1 MNDLFLNIDA
11 STINWARAQFA
22 LTAIYHWLFV
32 PLTLG
37 LAVIMGICETC
48 WYRTLNSSKGAVV
61 DTFWRDCAQFWQ
73 RLFGINFA
81 MGVATGIILE
91 FEFGTNW
98 SNYSWF
104 VGDIFGAPL
113 AVEGI
118 LAFFMESTFVAVMY
132 FGWKKVSPGFHLAS
146 TWLTGL
152 GATISAW
159 WILVANA
166 WMQNPVGCEF
176 NPDTMRNEMV
186 DFLTVAFSPFA
197 IGKFCHTVISAW
209 IIGAVFVVAVS
220 CWYLMKRRETR
231 LAIESIKIAVTVGL
245 VASLGAAMTGH
256 VSGQQVAQAQ
266 PMKLA
271 AMEALYNGGRHVG
284 LTAVAWVNPLEQPN
298 YQKEE
303 TAPLKIDMPY
313 ALSIMATNNPHGF
326 VPGINDLLNGYTKED
341 GTQEPS
347 VDEKIARGKEAISA
361 LAAYRKLKNERK
373 MHPEKFATAEQK
385 AAADSMLQ
393 AQLSILNSN
402 MPYFG
407 YGYVKDRN
415 DVVPYIPVN
424 FWAFRI
430 MVGLGCLFIVYFAVL
445 LLLTFRIP
453 WLSAITRRLLAII
466 GILPETEADDRCTI
480 AGLPAWHYWVA
491 IALVPMAYIA
501 SESGWLVAEFGRQPW
516 TIQDMLPTWVAVS
529 DVNSFSVAL
538 TFILF
543 LVLFTTMLA
552 VEISILLKQIKRGP
566 EYSA

>member
-1 MNDLFLNIDA
+1 MTTDLFLNIDA
-11 STINWARAQFA
+11 ASINWARAQFA

-37 LAVIMGICETC
+37 LAVIMGIAETC
-48 WYRTLNSSKGAVV
+48 WYRTRN
-61 DTFWRDCAQFWQ
+61 TFWRDTAQFWQ

-113 AVEGI
+113 AIEGI
-118 LAFFMESTFVAVMY
+118 VAFFMESTFVAVMY

-186 DFLTVAFSPFA
+186 DFFAVALSPFA

-220 CWYLMKRRETR
+220 CWYLMKRREER
-231 LAIESIKIAVTVGL
+231 LAVESIKIAVVVGL
-245 VASLGAAMTGH
+245 IASLGAAFTGH
-256 VSGQQVAQAQ
+256 VSGQQVAKAQ

-271 AMEALYNGGRHVG
+271 AMEALYNGGYDQG
-284 LTAVAWVNPLEQPN
+284 LTAIAWVNPFCQPD
-298 YQKEE
+298 YEHME
-303 TAPLKIDMPY
+303 SAPLKIDMPY
-313 ALSIMATNNPHGF
+313 ALSIMATNDPHGF
-326 VPGINDLLNGYTKED
+326 VPGINDILNGYTRPD
-341 GTQEPS
+341 GSREPS
-347 VDEKIARGKEAISA
+347 MDEKIARGRLAIST
-361 LAAYRKLKNERK
+361 LAEYRKLKQENGGK
-373 MHPEKFATAEQK
+373 P
-385 AAADSMLQ
+385 L
-393 AQLSILNSN
+393 LSTHLTILKEN

-407 YGYVKDRN
+407 YGYVKDKK
-415 DVVPYIPVN
+415 DVVPYVPVN

-430 MVGLGCLFIVYFAVL
+430 MVGLGCLFILYFVVMVFL
-445 LLLTFRIP
+445 SFRIP
-453 WLSAITRRLLAII
+453 YLSIIVRRLLATI
-466 GILPETEADDRCTI
+466 GILPETMADSHGMT
-480 AGLPAWHYWVA
+480 GLPAWHYWVA
-491 IALVPMAYIA
+491 IALVPLAYIA

-529 DVNSFSVAL
+529 DINGASVAL
-538 TFILF
+538 TFFLF
-543 LVLFTTMLA
+543 LFLFTLMLA

-566 EYSA
+566 EYTEK

>member
-1 MNDLFLNIDA
+1 MTDLFLNIDA
-11 STINWARAQFA
+11 GSINWARAQFA

-37 LAVIMGICETC
+37 LAVIMGICETL
-48 WYRTLNSSKGAVV
+48 WYRKR
-61 DTFWRDCAQFWQ
+61 DTFWRDTAMFWQ

-113 AVEGI
+113 AIEGI
-118 LAFFMESTFVAVMY
+118 VAFFMESTFVAVMY

-166 WMQNPVGCEF
+166 WMQYPVGCEF

-186 DFLTVAFSPFA
+186 DFFAVALSPFA

-209 IIGAVFVVAVS
+209 IIGAVFVMAVS
-220 CWYLMKRRETR
+220 CWYLMKRREVR
-231 LAIESIKIAVTVGL
+231 LAKESIKIAAIVGL
-245 VASLGAAMTGH
+245 TATLGAAFTGH
-256 VSGQQVAQAQ
+256 ISGQQVAKYQ

-271 AMEALYNGGRHVG
+271 AMEALYNGGTDQG
-284 LTAVAWVNPLEQPN
+284 LTAVAWVNPLCQPDFEK
-298 YQKEE
+298 QES
-303 TAPLKIDMPY
+303 APLKIDMPY
-313 ALSIMATNNPHGF
+313 ALSIMATDDPHGF
-326 VPGINDLLNGYTKED
+326 VPGINDILNGYTRPD
-341 GTQEPS
+341 GTREPS
-347 VDEKIARGKEAISA
+347 VDEKIVRGQQAITA
-361 LAAYRKLKNERK
+361 LAAYRKAKQEGAGESVLN
-373 MHPEKFATAEQK
+373 
-385 AAADSMLQ
+385 S
-393 AQLSILNSN
+393 QLSIIKEN

-407 YGYVKDRN
+407 YGYVKDKK
-415 DVVPYIPVN
+415 DIVPYVPVN

-430 MVGLGCLFIVYFAVL
+430 MVGLGCLFILYFAVMTVL
-445 LLLTFRIP
+445 SFRIP
-453 WLSAITRRLLAII
+453 YLSVIVRRLLATV
-466 GILPETEADDRCTI
+466 GILPETHADMHEIT
-480 AGLPAWHYWVA
+480 GLPAWHYWTA
-491 IALVPMAYIA
+491 IALVPLAYIA

-529 DVNSFSVAL
+529 DINGASVAL
-538 TFILF
+538 TFFLF
-543 LVLFTTMLA
+543 LFLFTLMLC
-552 VEISILLKQIKRGP
+552 VEINIMLKQIKKGP
-566 EYSA
+566 QS